1 LDSEDFNHLWLCS
14 KSLIDLQNIISQAKT
29 LLQDT
34 IKLFTT
40 SGPSNMF
47 SFFDN
52 NLLWILPIFNQPHIH
67 TFFSF
72 IDLIKGIIP
81 FCLTDALKQQG
92 LSSSQV
98 SLTILTPELQRSSLP
113 SGFLTSAPL
122 TQKFNRP
129 TSELLLHTSMSL
141 VDDF

>member
-1 LDSEDFNHLWLCS
+1 MS
-14 KSLIDLQNIISQAKT
+14 
-29 LLQDT
+29 
-34 IKLFTT
+34 
-40 SGPSNMF
+40 

-52 NLLWILPIFNQPHIH
+52 NPLWILPIFNQPHIH

-98 SLTILTPELQRSSLP
+98 SLTIRTLLEYVQSSYWSLIWSPRYTKFKEFLQANNITLDRE
-113 SGFLTSAPL
+113 
-122 TQKFNRP
+122 FNRAN
-129 TSELLLHTSMSL
+129 HTRSL
-141 VDDF
+141 IGL